1 MRKSVSFVCAA
12 AALAWGTAAADV
24 GFQRLEVPGSPGFAM
39 GLWYPTD
46 AETPAEP
53 NTPFRQALARDADPA
68 GADLPL
74 VLISHGDGGWMGGHA
89 GTALA
94 LAEAGYVVAALEH
107 AGNNSEDE
115 SASPAAWVRTRP
127 QEISRAIDWLYGD
140 WPGAAQLDP
149 DAIGVFGFSAGG
161 YTALAAV
168 AGAPDFAL
176 GAPHCDTHPAEFT
189 GEIGMIAE
197 IGRPAGPEPV
207 TGDPR
212 IGAVV
217 AAAPAF
223 GFAFPEAALAEVGVP
238 VQIWSGADDVRV
250 PHTTN
255 GAPLAVALPGAEAH
269 VVENAGHFA
278 FMAPCNPRL
287 QEINPRIWEMV
298 CVDADGFDRAA
309 FQAEFNRAVIGFL
322 DRAFGRDARR

>member
-1 MRKSVSFVCAA
+1 MSGGIWVRRAFTLGLALAA
-12 AALAWGTAAADV
+12 APAPADV
-24 GFQRLEVPGSPGFAM
+24 GFQRLEVPGNPAFAV
-39 GLWYPTD
+39 GLWYPTV
-46 AETPAEP
+46 ASAPAEP

-68 GADLPL
+68 GTDLPL
-74 VLISHGDGGWMGGHA
+74 VVISHGDGGWMGGHA

-115 SASPAAWVRTRP
+115 SASPATWVRTRP

-140 WPGAAQLDP
+140 WSGAGQLDP
-149 DAIGVFGFSAGG
+149 AAIGVFGFSAGG
-161 YTALAAV
+161 YTAVAAV
-168 AGAPDFAL
+168 AGAPDFAR
-176 GAPHCDTHPAEFT
+176 GAPHCGAHPEEFT
-189 GEIGMIAE
+189 CEIGMISE
-197 IGRPAGPEPV
+197 IGQPAGLAEV

-223 GFAFPEAALAEVGVP
+223 GFAFPEAALAGVGVP
-238 VQIWSGADDVRV
+238 VQIWSGADDMRV
-250 PHTTN
+250 PHATN
-255 GAPLAVALPGAEAH
+255 GASLAAALPGAEAQ

-309 FQAEFNRAVIGFL
+309 FQEAFNGAVIGFF
-322 DRAFGRDARR
+322 DRAFGR